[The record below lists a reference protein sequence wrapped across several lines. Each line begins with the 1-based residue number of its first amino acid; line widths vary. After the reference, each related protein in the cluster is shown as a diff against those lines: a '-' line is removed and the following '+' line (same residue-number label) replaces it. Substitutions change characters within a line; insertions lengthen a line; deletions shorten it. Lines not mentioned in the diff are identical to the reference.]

1 VFGGNPPQILK
12 IMKKTLLGLIALP
25 LSLIGVSDAA
35 MAYGYT
41 NSSYYPNSFSINGSG
56 GYSGRYNRIGNFHSY
71 SDNYGS
77 TRCSAIGSYISCN

>member
-1 VFGGNPPQILK
+1 
-12 IMKKTLLGLIALP
+12 MKKTLLGLIALP
-25 LSLIGVSDAA
+25 LTLIGVPNDA
-35 MAYGYT
+35 MAYGYS
-41 NSSYYPNSFSINGSG
+41 NSSYNPNIFSINGPG